1 MNLLTIAGN
10 LGREAR
16 INQVQ
21 GQNGPISVA
30 NFAVA
35 VKKRQKGSDGKPLT
49 LWVDCALWGTR
60 ADALAQ
66 YLTKGTRVAVSGE
79 ADVEQ
84 YQAQDG
90 TMVPKLTLRVNELTL
105 LGGGEQAQQQGGQG
119 QPYQQPM
126 QRQQQP
132 AGQPGGYQA
141 PAPQPQGQ
149 QGGFDDFDDD
159 IPF

>member
-1 MNLLTIAGN
+1 MNILTIAGN
-10 LGREAR
+10 LGRDAR
-16 INQVQ
+16 INQVN
-21 GQNGPISVA
+21 GSNGPISVA
-30 NFAVA
+30 NFSVA

-49 LWVDCALWGTR
+49 LWIDCAIWGNR
-60 ADALAQ
+60 ADALGP

-84 YQAQDG
+84 YQAHDG

-105 LGGGEQAQQQGGQG
+105 LGGGEQQQQQG
-119 QPYQQPM
+119 QP
-126 QRQQQP
+126 QQQYRQP
-132 AGQPGGYQA
+132 AAPRQPQA

>member
-1 MNLLTIAGN
+1 MNILTIAGN
-10 LGREAR
+10 LGRDAR
-16 INQVQ
+16 LNQVN

-49 LWVDCALWGTR
+49 LWVDCALWSTR

-79 ADVEQ
+79 ADVDQ

-90 TMVPKLTLRVNELTL
+90 TLVPKLTMRVQEITL
-105 LGGGEQAQQQGGQG
+105 LGGGEHQAQQSQ
-119 QPYQQPM
+119 
-126 QRQQQP
+126 
-132 AGQPGGYQA
+132 QA
-141 PAPQPQGQ
+141 PAQ
-149 QGGFDDFDDD
+149 QQYRHPAQQQAPAQKPAAPGPVDDLDDQ